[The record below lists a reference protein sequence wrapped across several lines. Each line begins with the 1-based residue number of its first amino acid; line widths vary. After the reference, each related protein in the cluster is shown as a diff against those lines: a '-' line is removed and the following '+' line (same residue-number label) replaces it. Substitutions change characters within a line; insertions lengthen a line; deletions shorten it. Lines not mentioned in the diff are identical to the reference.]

1 MLLDMYRECVC
12 MCVCTHVCMC
22 ACVYACAYTYI
33 IITHSYNTHTRA
45 RARTHTHTHTYI
57 QACAHTQAH
66 LHFSI
71 PQSALFLGYFS
82 CQRIKNDRLRVP
94 SASNI
99 YPQRNS
105 VLVVVLVEPAGDRR
119 RPCCNMLSLHC
130 TTSPDKDYRS
140 CSPCV
145 PLKSVTRVQQ
155 SCSYAL

>member
-1 MLLDMYRECVC
+1 VYVCVHARVYVCLCVC
-12 MCVCTHVCMC
+12 MCI
-22 ACVYACAYTYI
+22 YI
-33 IITHSYNTHTRA
+33 HYHYPLLQHTHTRA
-45 RARTHTHTHTYI
+45 RARAHTHTHTYI